1 MIYIFDNSSLSKLKH
16 YYPNIFKS
24 IWAGLDGLVA
34 NGDLIS
40 TREVWNEMQLGAP
53 NPHVQAWLK
62 VNKDIF
68 QTPQAAELQI
78 VANILAIPHFQAL
91 IGTKQ
96 QLNGTPV
103 ADPFV
108 IALAKTRNGTVVT
121 EEDFKPNAAKIPNV
135 CQHFGVPCMNLEQ
148 FMQVQGWSF

>member
-1 MIYIFDNSSLSKLKH
+1 MIYVFDTNSLSKLKH
-16 YYPNIFKS
+16 YYPNVFKS
-24 IWAGLDGLVA
+24 IWTGLDGLA
-34 NGDLIS
+34 ASGDLIS
-40 TREVWNEMQLGAP
+40 TREVWNEMQLGVP

-62 VNKDIF
+62 ANKHIF
-68 QTPQAAELQI
+68 QIPSAAELQV
-78 VANILAIPHFQAL
+78 VASILAVPHFQAL

-108 IALAKTRNGTVVT
+108 IALAKIRNGTVVT
-121 EEDFKPNAAKIPNV
+121 EEEIKPNAAKIPNV
-135 CQHFGVPCMNLEQ
+135 CQHFNVPSINLEQ

>member
-1 MIYIFDNSSLSKLKH
+1 MIYVFDTNSFSKLKH
-16 YYPNIFKS
+16 YYPNVFKS
-24 IWAGLDGLVA
+24 VWTGLDGLVA
-34 NGDLIS
+34 SGDLIS
-40 TREVWNEMQLGAP
+40 TREVWNELQLGVP
-53 NPHVQAWLK
+53 NLHVQAWLNA
-62 VNKDIF
+62 NKHIF
-68 QTPQAAELQI
+68 QVPQAGELQT
-78 VANILAIPHFQAL
+78 VRQILAIPHFQAL

-121 EEDFKPNAAKIPNV
+121 EEEFKPNAAKVPNV